1 MAKSSEVYINDI
13 IDKIL
18 IIGGSRI
25 LGKKVIDIFED
36 VYFPYNNTKISLRN
50 PYKLDFSNSD
60 SLTLLLDK
68 DIPKTVIVAT
78 ALTDFDECKINPSS
92 AYKINIAPFYVIRT
106 KFCEGITSGSDALY
120 TGLKALNITKVDEV
134 IVPSFTFTPVVGVVV
149 RNVAISVFID
159 VYEHYNIDSKEISK
173 AITTNTKAVIAVHL
187 FWNLSKI
194 RKIKEITEKNS
205 IVLIED
211 TAQANGK
218 EIDSENINSLGNIS
232 CFSVDPGKNLWTF
245 RDERIICTNDV
256 ELDKKIRVIREYGQR
271 KKYYHEFVG
280 LNSRLGPI
288 QAAILNVTL
297 KFMMV
302 NSK

>member
-1 MAKSSEVYINDI
+1 M
-13 IDKIL
+13 
-18 IIGGSRI
+18 
-25 LGKKVIDIFED
+25 
-36 VYFPYNNTKISLRN
+36 
-50 PYKLDFSNSD
+50 
-60 SLTLLLDK
+60 
-68 DIPKTVIVAT
+68 
-78 ALTDFDECKINPSS
+78 
-92 AYKINIAPFYVIRT
+92 
-106 KFCEGITSGSDALY
+106 
-120 TGLKALNITKVDEV
+120 
-134 IVPSFTFTPVVGVVV
+134 
-149 RNVAISVFID
+149 
-159 VYEHYNIDSKEISK
+159 
-173 AITTNTKAVIAVHL
+173 
-187 FWNLSKI
+187 
-194 RKIKEITEKNS
+194 
-205 IVLIED
+205 IED